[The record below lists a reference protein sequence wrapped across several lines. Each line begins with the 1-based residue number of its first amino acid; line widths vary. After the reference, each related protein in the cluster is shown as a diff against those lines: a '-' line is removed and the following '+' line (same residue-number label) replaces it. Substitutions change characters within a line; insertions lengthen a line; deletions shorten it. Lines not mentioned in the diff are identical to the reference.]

1 MWYFWGN
8 STDVVEVKTAER
20 ARLLAQVSIE
30 TAMDA
35 SGRDAYLKATGLS
48 LFRALQSMDSYV
60 TVASD
65 IVANIEQGKWTA
77 SEVLEAYIQASVRAQ
92 EVTNCLTESKSW
104 HDSNVVEV
112 LKWYNSHVRG
122 CAGPCEGPRCCFC
135 VHGQAAWPAAW
146 RSVQFEGTSVSNLGW
161 AGFLTLEQLS

>member
-30 TAMDA
+30 TALGA

-48 LFRALQSMDSYV
+48 LFRALQGMDSYV
-60 TVASD
+60 AVASD

-104 HDSNVVEV
+104 HDSKV
-112 LKWYNSHVRG
+112 
-122 CAGPCEGPRCCFC
+122 A
-135 VHGQAAWPAAW
+135 
-146 RSVQFEGTSVSNLGW
+146 
-161 AGFLTLEQLS
+161 